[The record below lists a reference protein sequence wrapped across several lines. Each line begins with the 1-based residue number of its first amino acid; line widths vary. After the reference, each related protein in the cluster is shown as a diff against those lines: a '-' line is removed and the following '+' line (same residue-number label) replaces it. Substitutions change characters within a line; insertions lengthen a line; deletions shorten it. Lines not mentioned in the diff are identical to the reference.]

1 MVHDARVHADGQG
14 AAADAG
20 AVVGRSR
27 RRRVRVHLTP
37 RPFGG
42 LQRGRRRRSDATS
55 QSVNIILPLH
65 TRTLVPPYFLP
76 GCSGI
81 SFFFFLF
88 LLKNTRESYLSKTIT
103 LWGCCRHLACCC
115 SS

>member
-1 MVHDARVHADGQG
+1 MVHDASVHADGQR

-37 RPFGG
+37 RPFGC

-65 TRTLVPPYFLP
+65 THTLVPPYS
-76 GCSGI
+76 SGLFRNQFF
-81 SFFFFLF
+81 SFSSQ
-88 LLKNTRESYLSKTIT
+88 KHTRVLS
-103 LWGCCRHLACCC
+103 
-115 SS
+115 